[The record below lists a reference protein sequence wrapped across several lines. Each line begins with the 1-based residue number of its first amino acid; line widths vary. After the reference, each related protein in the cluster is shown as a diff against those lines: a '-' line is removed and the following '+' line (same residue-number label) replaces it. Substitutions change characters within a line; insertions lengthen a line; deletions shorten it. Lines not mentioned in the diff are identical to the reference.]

1 MHVDAEAACRLDQIQ
16 QQLGFAPIISAGEH
30 HVGQLEMDAAGL
42 PDIDGFR
49 NGFMGALRFVA
60 DVGGLTSAIPFQYR
74 AERMQFIRFAKTG
87 GSGKQSRRKPERTA
101 EEISPQ
107 LFDLLRKRRRHR
119 DAAITDNLGRHTL
132 PNLPFRLPVKQQG
145 EVGMRVNVD

>member
-1 MHVDAEAACRLDQIQ
+1 MHVDAAAPCRLDQIQ
-16 QQLGFAPIISAGEH
+16 QQLGFAPIISAGEL

-74 AERMQFIRFAKTG
+74 AERMQYIRFAKTA
-87 GSGKQSRRKPERTA
+87 GSGKQSGRKPERTSVQSFF
-101 EEISPQ
+101 EHLLKMEQ
-107 LFDLLRKRRRHR
+107 LAVVRRAVLHSDRYQ
-119 DAAITDNLGRHTL
+119 A
-132 PNLPFRLPVKQQG
+132 
-145 EVGMRVNVD
+145 